1 MKLASSLRYR
11 IALTIFMLEIFM
23 VSITL
28 WQTLEYTEKSLRKE
42 AKLSEQSL
50 VNLLANLS
58 KSALFS
64 VEYDEMQDHIDT
76 IIDDARVI
84 KIDIIDDEG
93 KIVMS
98 DDYTKVGQSL
108 SSITN
113 EKVNWTIKELDGM
126 GELNVLFSTDAIEE
140 AISEGRRIGVGI
152 ALLGMGFIA
161 VVSLLIGN
169 FLTRRLNKLIKA
181 VSAFSQGDLSVSTR
195 IKGKDEVA
203 LLGNSFEQMRLMLHD
218 KIDSLNEIND
228 TLEKK
233 VDERTRELE
242 DSKNE
247 LIALNESLE
256 DKVHKEVA
264 LRSEQEQ
271 YLIDEEQMASLGRM
285 VSGIAHEINTPIGN
299 ALLGISQISGET
311 DSLHKKMEEGNMTKS
326 DLEGT
331 LSTFS
336 ELSRVLDSSL
346 QNVAKLVKSFKNIA
360 VGQTHDVL
368 IEFELKSYIDDIVRS
383 MHNQLK
389 QKKVI
394 LNVDCDEHLRI
405 QSYQGL
411 YSQIFTN
418 LINNSILHGFDGRE
432 KGEISIIVYK
442 IANRI
447 HITYQDNG
455 NGIKKEDFSHVFEAF
470 YTTKKDDGGT
480 GQGMYIVLKII
491 HEQLDGSIELVS
503 EENEGVEF
511 RINIQANIDEI
522 EAAKAE

>member
-11 IALTIFMLEIFM
+11 IALTIFILEIFM

-28 WQTLEYTEKSLRKE
+28 WQTLEYTEKSLRQE

-58 KSALFS
+58 RSALFS
-64 VEYDEMQDHIDT
+64 VEYDEMQEHIDT
-76 IIDDARVI
+76 IIADARVI
-84 KIDIIDDEG
+84 KIDILDDED

-98 DDYTKVGQSL
+98 DDYTKVGKPL
-108 SSITN
+108 SSITKDN
-113 EKVNWTIKELDGM
+113 LNWTIQELDGM
-126 GELNVLFSTDAIEE
+126 GKLYILFSADAIEE

-152 ALLGMGFIA
+152 ALFGMGFIA
-161 VVSLLIGN
+161 IVSLLLGN
-169 FLTRRLNKLIKA
+169 FLTYRLDKLIKA
-181 VSAFSQGDLSVSTR
+181 VSAFSQGDLSISTR
-195 IKGKDEVA
+195 IEGKDEIA
-203 LLGNSFEQMRLMLHD
+203 LLGNSFEQMRLMLHE

-233 VDERTRELE
+233 VNERTRELE
-242 DSKNE
+242 VSKDE
-247 LIALNESLE
+247 LIALNENLE
-256 DKVHKEVA
+256 DEVQKELA

-299 ALLGISQISGET
+299 ALLGISQISSEAN
-311 DSLHKKMEEGNMTKS
+311 SLSKKMEEGNMTKN
-326 DLEGT
+326 DLEEA

-336 ELSRVLDSSL
+336 ELSRVLEHSL
-346 QNVAKLVKSFKNIA
+346 QNVAKLVKSFKSIA
-360 VGQTHDVL
+360 VGQSHDIL
-368 IEFELKSYIDDIVRS
+368 QEFELKPYLDDIVRS

-389 QKKVI
+389 QKKII
-394 LNVDCDEHLRI
+394 LNIDCDEHLRI

-418 LINNSILHGFDGRE
+418 LINNSLLHGFDERDS
-432 KGEISIIVYK
+432 GEIAIIVYK

-447 HITYQDNG
+447 HITYKDNG
-455 NGIKKEDFSHVFEAF
+455 KGIKKEDLPHVFEAF

-491 HEQLDGSIELVS
+491 HEQLHGSIELVS
-503 EENEGVEF
+503 DENKGVEF
-511 RINIQANIDEI
+511 RINIQANVDKKEAQID
-522 EAAKAE
+522 